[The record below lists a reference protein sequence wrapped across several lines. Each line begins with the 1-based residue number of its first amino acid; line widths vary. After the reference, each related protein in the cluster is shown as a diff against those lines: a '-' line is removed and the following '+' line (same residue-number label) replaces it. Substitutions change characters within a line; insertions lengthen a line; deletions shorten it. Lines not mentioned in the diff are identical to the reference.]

1 MDRDKLV
8 SEDKVQL
15 GPLVLETFRVLRAHL
30 VGLIALGLVLLVPLE
45 LLGAAL
51 TRQNPD
57 IPRSGAPVGADALT
71 AVIELEPV
79 LGDLLVFLIAVP
91 VLAGTVALVVVAAQL
106 GRELPI
112 GDAWRVAL
120 RRLPALLGVTVA
132 LALGAAVVIA
142 VAALID
148 LVVPE
153 ILPSGS
159 ISSVLGVVVLLAGFT
174 ALLPFAVAGYPAA
187 AVEGGGAIDTVR
199 SVVRSGRQS
208 FVDLLGRGVALVAL
222 ASVLGA
228 LVRFVLMLVIGLLGS
243 GWAIQAI
250 GEAVADLVFIPLF
263 AGGATLAYLDLR
275 GRRGEVDRDQLRRAT
290 EVGAGRTGAGE
301 AQGTSTP

>member
-15 GPLVLETFRVLRAHL
+15 GPLVLETFRVLRARL

-45 LLGAAL
+45 LVGAAL

-71 AVIELEPV
+71 AVIEVEPV

-91 VLAGTVALVVVAAQL
+91 LLVGTVALAVVAAQL
-106 GRELPI
+106 GRELRI

-132 LALGAAVVIA
+132 LALAAAVVIA
-142 VAALID
+142 VAAVID

-159 ISSVLGVVVLLAGFT
+159 IASVLGLVVLLTGIT
-174 ALLPFAVAGYPAA
+174 ALVPFAVAGYPAA
-187 AVEGGGAIDTVR
+187 AVEAGGAVDAVR
-199 SVVRSGRQS
+199 SAVRSGRQS

-228 LVRFVLMLVIGLLGS
+228 LVRFVVMFVIGLLGS

-250 GEAVADLVFIPLF
+250 GEAVADLVFIPIF

-290 EVGAGRTGAGE
+290 EVGAGRTAAGE

>member
-15 GPLVLETFRVLRAHL
+15 GPLVLETFRVLRARL
-30 VGLIALGLVLLVPLE
+30 AGLIVLGLALLVPLE

-57 IPRSGAPVGADALT
+57 VPRSGAPVGADALT
-71 AVIELEPV
+71 AVIEVELV
-79 LGDLLVFLIAVP
+79 LGDILVFLFAVP
-91 VLAGTVALVVVAAQL
+91 LLAGTVVLVVVAAQL
-106 GRELPI
+106 GRELRV
-112 GDAWRVAL
+112 GDALRTAS
-120 RRLPALLGVTVA
+120 RRLPGLLGVTVA
-132 LALGAAVVIA
+132 LALAAAVVIGVA
-142 VAALID
+142 VMID

-159 ISSVLGVVVLLAGFT
+159 VSSVLGIVVLLAGFV
-174 ALLPFAVAGYPAA
+174 ALLPFAVAGYPT
-187 AVEGGGAIDTVR
+187 AVVGGGGAVDTVR
-199 SVVRSGRQS
+199 SSVRSGRQS

-228 LVRFVLMLVIGLLGS
+228 LVRFVVMLPIGLLGS
-243 GWAIQAI
+243 GWAIEAI
-250 GEAVADLVFIPLF
+250 GEAIADLVFIPIF
-263 AGGATLAYLDLR
+263 AGGAALAYLDLR

-290 EVGAGRTGAGE
+290 VGARRSAGE
-301 AQGTSTP
+301 ETQETSTA